1 MSVVNPKE
9 SNIVIQDFDK
19 LKQQVLNKVKHI
31 GISKNTLHL
40 FIQLVIET
48 VENSGAK
55 GDTKKELAIHIM
67 RDLVELMPQSSEK
80 EFILELIHNGT
91 ISNMIDLV
99 VLASRGEVN
108 INKVISV
115 SRNCCFRFFKK
126 RS

>member
-1 MSVVNPKE
+1 MSVINPRE
-9 SNIVIQDFDK
+9 NVIVVQDFDK
-19 LKQQVLNKVKHI
+19 LKQQVLSKVKYI

-40 FIQLVIET
+40 FIQVVIET
-48 VENSGAK
+48 VENSGVK

-67 RDLVELMPQSSEK
+67 RDLVELMPHSSEK

-108 INKVISV
+108 INKVINV
-115 SRNCCFRFFKK
+115 SKNCCFGFFKK